1 MFFLGWVGFGSFG
14 AITLSLKRYYLD
26 SAAMQLGVLFPVF
39 FSFVFLS

>member
-1 MFFLGWVGFGSFG
+1 MVFLGWVGFGSFG

-39 FSFVFLS
+39 FSFVF